1 MEPFAHLH
9 LHTEYSLLDGAARIG
24 KLFPLCYELGIP
36 AVAIT
41 DHGNMFGAFEFVK
54 AAVRFTD
61 EKAEVFDF
69 LKEGREFKVKPII
82 GCEVYMCDDMHQ
94 RGDGGGRMPKFN
106 HLILLCKNETGYK
119 NLIKM
124 VSLAYTEGL
133 YYKPRIDFEL
143 LKLHTEGL
151 ICLSAC
157 LAGAIPQAL
166 LAGDYA
172 KADGLVKRFV
182 GLFGEDFYIEIQDHN
197 IRDQKAVLPGLV
209 RLARENGVKLV
220 ATNDVHYLRKKD
232 AAMQKVL
239 QCISFRNTMVYE
251 EPADDDA
258 VDVQG
263 EGITDDGYFPTK
275 EFYLKSYAQMQE
287 VFPGLE
293 EALTNTLEVAA
304 KCRCDFFRKEPLM
317 PSYVP
322 EDGSKPYDYLR
333 RMCFEGLERK
343 YGEITPEI
351 RERAE
356 YELGIISRLGFVD
369 YFLIVWDFI
378 HWSETQGI
386 PVGPGRGSGVGSIVA
401 YAIGI
406 TKVEPLQ
413 YSLIFERFLNP
424 ERVSNPDFDID
435 FCVDRREEVIQYVTR
450 KYGKDNVSQI
460 VTFGTMAAKAAVKDV
475 ARVYNHPF
483 SEVNKITKLFPA
495 MMGKKH
501 IENLLGKPM
510 KDGTDVSIQ
519 ELKDLYNGDDMLRHI
534 MDMAMEIEGMPRQT
548 GMHAAGVII
557 CRDPISDHVPM
568 AKNGDGYITTQFN
581 MIECEELGLLKMD
594 FLGLT
599 TLTDI
604 KKAVDIIKKTRGIEL
619 DFYSMKYDDPGVFQ
633 LISEGDT
640 HAVFQLESEGIKK
653 FMRDLRPGNLE
664 DVIAGIS
671 LYRPGPMDKIGEY
684 VHNKKHPESIKY
696 AHPLLEPILK
706 VTYGIMVYQE
716 QVMQIV
722 QELAGYSLGRAD
734 NVRRMMAKKKHEAM
748 EKEREVFLHG
758 TVDNK
763 GVTVDGCIK
772 RGVPED
778 VANKIYDDMISFAS
792 YAFNKSHAAAY
803 AYLSYQTA
811 YLKRYYTVEF
821 IAAVLNNRIT
831 KIDEIRNYL
840 SYLKERGIAV
850 LPPNINK
857 SFTEFT
863 VEDGAVRIGMAAIKN
878 VGAAIIGEIVAE
890 REKNG
895 PFREFHEFVQRMSHV
910 TLNKKMLESL
920 IYAGTFDCFGHP
932 RAQLM
937 QVYEQVLDRT
947 AADRK
952 VKESG
957 QFSFF
962 DAPGMEVRDEFVYP
976 DVREYPLAEKLRMEK
991 EVSGVYLT
999 GHPLDEYTARLKTYE
1014 VNTSMFRSEE
1024 DDSKDDSDK
1033 DDGVKDDQEEQ
1044 TEDRG
1049 LKDGAQVTVGGMLI
1063 EAGRKFTK
1071 QNKELGVGKLEDLYG
1086 TVDLV
1091 VFGYKL
1097 AAIKKHW
1104 EKDTLV
1110 TVSGRLRVND
1120 MGCSIWVDSVEPW
1133 KKEEIASAP
1142 SRKMCFYIS
1151 FKNDDESLVDR
1162 ISAILGVYP
1171 GSDKTYVKNTD
1182 DNQTYAMNIGVEI
1195 TPALINELHGVI
1207 PPDRIRI
1214 V

>member
-1 MEPFAHLH
+1 MNPFAHLH
-9 LHTEYSLLDGAARIG
+9 VHTEYSLLDGAARIG
-24 KLFPLCYELGIP
+24 KLFSRAYELGIP

-41 DHGNMFGAFEFVK
+41 DHGNMFGVFEFVK

-61 EKAEVFDF
+61 EKADTFDF
-69 LKEGREFKVKPII
+69 LKEGREFKVQPII
-82 GCEVYMCDDMHQ
+82 GCEVYMCEDMHS
-94 RGDGGGRMPKFN
+94 RGEGGGRMPKFN
-106 HLILLCKNETGYK
+106 HLVLLCKNETGYK

-133 YYKPRIDFEL
+133 YYKPRIDFNL
-143 LKLHTEGL
+143 LEQHTEGL

-157 LAGAIPQAL
+157 LAGVIPQAL

-172 KADGLVKRFV
+172 KADGYVKRFKA
-182 GLFGEDFYIEIQDHN
+182 LFGDDFYIEIQDHN
-197 IRDQKAVLPGLV
+197 IRDQKTVLPGLV
-209 RLARENGVKLV
+209 RLARENDVKLV
-220 ATNDVHYLRKKD
+220 ATNDVHYLKKSD

-251 EPADDDA
+251 EPTEDDDG
-258 VDVQG
+258 DVSG
-263 EGITDDGYFPTK
+263 AGVSDDGYFPTK
-275 EFYLKSYAQMQE
+275 EFYLKSYEEMLKL
-287 VFPGLE
+287 FPDLE
-293 EALTNTLEVAA
+293 ESLTNTMEVAA

-322 EDGSKPYDYLR
+322 EDGSQPYDYLR
-333 RMCFEGLERK
+333 RMCFEGLEKK
-343 YGEITPEI
+343 YKEITPTI
-351 RERAE
+351 RDRAE

-378 HWSETQGI
+378 HWSEENGI

-401 YAIGI
+401 YSIGI

-413 YSLIFERFLNP
+413 YALIFERFLNP

-450 KYGKDNVSQI
+450 KYGHDNVSQI

-483 SEVNKITKLFPA
+483 SEVNKITKLFPT

-510 KDGTDVSIQ
+510 KDGEDVSIQ
-519 ELKDLYNGDDMLRHI
+519 DLKDLYSENDMLRHI
-534 MDMAMEIEGMPRQT
+534 MDMAIEIEGMPRQT

-568 AKNGDGYITTQFN
+568 AKNGDGYVTTQFN

-604 KKAVDIIKKTRGIEL
+604 KKAIDIIKKTHGITL
-619 DFYSMKYDDPGVFQ
+619 DFYDMEYNDEGVFQ

-653 FMRDLRPGNLE
+653 FMRDLKPGSLE
-664 DVIAGIS
+664 DIIAGIS
-671 LYRPGPMDKIGEY
+671 LYRPGPMDKIDEY
-684 VHNKKHPESIKY
+684 VFNKKNPDKIKY

-763 GVTVDGCIK
+763 GVVVDGCIK

-831 KIDEIRNYL
+831 KSDEIRNYL
-840 SYLKERGIAV
+840 SYLKERNIAV

-857 SFTEFT
+857 SFVEFT

-878 VGAAIIGEIVAE
+878 VGAAIIGAIVEE
-890 REKNG
+890 RERG
-895 PFREFHEFVQRMSHV
+895 GEFTEFHEFVNRMSHV

-937 QVYEQVLDRT
+937 RVYEQVLDR
-947 AADRK
+947 AAAAKK
-952 VKESG
+952 VKDSG

-962 DAPGMEVRDEFVYP
+962 DAPGLAVKDEFVYP
-976 DVREYPLAEKLRMEK
+976 DVKEFPLAEKLRLER

-999 GHPLDEYTARLKTYE
+999 GHPLDEYTTRLKTYE
-1014 VNTSMFRSEE
+1014 YNTGMFKAEADEE
-1024 DDSKDDSDK
+1024 GGDDES
-1033 DDGVKDDQEEQ
+1033 GVKDG
-1044 TEDRG
+1044 T
-1049 LKDGAQVTVGGMLI
+1049 AVTVGGMLI

-1071 QNKELGVGKLEDLYG
+1071 QNKELGIGKLEDLYG

-1091 VFGYKL
+1091 ASGYKY
-1097 AAIKKHW
+1097 AAIKKYW

-1110 TVSGRLRVND
+1110 TVKGRLRVND

-1133 KKEEIASAP
+1133 DTTAVEKDVTRRI
-1142 SRKMCFYIS
+1142 CFYIS
-1151 FKNDDESLVDR
+1151 FIEDDPALLDR
-1162 ISAILGVYP
+1162 ITAVLAVYP
-1171 GSDKTYVKNTD
+1171 GSDKTYVKNLD
-1182 DNQTYAMNIGVEI
+1182 DNQTYALGVGVEI
-1195 TPALINELHGVI
+1195 TPAMLNELHGVL
-1207 PPDRIRI
+1207 PADRIRI
-1214 V
+1214 A

>member
-24 KLFPLCYELGIP
+24 KLFPLCHELGIP

-41 DHGNMFGAFEFVK
+41 DHGNMFGVFEFVK

-82 GCEVYMCDDMHQ
+82 GCEVYMCEDMHR
-94 RGDGGGRMPKFN
+94 RGEGGGRMPKFN
-106 HLILLCKNETGYK
+106 HLVLLCKNETGYK

-124 VSLAYTEGL
+124 VSLAYIEGL

-143 LKLHTEGL
+143 LEKHTEGL

-157 LAGAIPQAL
+157 LAGVIPQAL
-166 LAGDYA
+166 LANEYE
-172 KADGLVKRFV
+172 KADGYVKRFKA
-182 GLFGEDFYIEIQDHN
+182 LFGEDFYIEIQDHN
-197 IRDQKAVLPGLV
+197 IRDQKLVLPGLV

-220 ATNDVHYLRKKD
+220 ATNDVHYLKKKD

-251 EPADDDA
+251 EPTEEDNG
-258 VDVQG
+258 DVSG

-275 EFYLKSYAQMQE
+275 EFYLKSYEEMRRL
-287 VFPGLE
+287 FPDLE
-293 EALTNTLEVAA
+293 EALTNTMEVAD

-317 PSYVP
+317 PSYIP
-322 EDGSKPYDYLR
+322 EDGSAPYDYLR
-333 RMCFEGLERK
+333 RMCFEGLEKK
-343 YGEITPEI
+343 YKEITPEI

-378 HWSETQGI
+378 HWSEAHGI

-435 FCVDRREEVIQYVTR
+435 FCVDRREEVIQYVTE

-495 MMGKKH
+495 MMGKRH
-501 IENLLGKPM
+501 IDNLLGKPM
-510 KDGTDVSIQ
+510 KDGEDVSIQ
-519 ELKDLYNGDDMLRHI
+519 ELKDLYANDDMLRHI

-568 AKNGDGYITTQFN
+568 AKNGDGYVTTQFN

-604 KKAVDIIKKTRGIEL
+604 KKAVDIIKKTSGIEL
-619 DFYSMKYDDPGVFQ
+619 DFYAMSYDDPGVFQ

-653 FMRDLRPGNLE
+653 FMRDLKPGNLE

-671 LYRPGPMDKIGEY
+671 LYRPGPMDSIGEY
-684 VHNKKHPESIKY
+684 VYNKKHPDEIKY

-763 GVTVDGCIK
+763 GVVVDGCVK

-857 SFTEFT
+857 SFIEFT

-895 PFREFHEFVQRMSHV
+895 PFTEFHEFVERMSHV

-937 QVYEQVLDRT
+937 QVYEQVLDRV
-947 AADRK
+947 AADKK
-952 VKESG
+952 VKDSG

-962 DAPGMEVRDEFVYP
+962 DTPGLEVKDEFVYP

-999 GHPLDEYTARLKTYE
+999 GHPLDEYTSRLKTYE
-1014 VNTSMFRSEE
+1014 VNTSMFRPESDETDGEE
-1024 DDSKDDSDK
+1024 DD
-1033 DDGVKDDQEEQ
+1033 
-1044 TEDRG
+1044 RPG
-1049 LKDGAQVTVGGMLI
+1049 LKDGAVVTVGGMLI

-1091 VFGYKL
+1091 ASGYKFN
-1097 AAIKKHW
+1097 AVKKYW
-1104 EKDTLV
+1104 VKDTLV
-1110 TVSGRLRVND
+1110 TVKGRLRVND

-1133 KKEEIASAP
+1133 SKEDVRP
-1142 SRKMCFYIS
+1142 DVTHKMCFYLS
-1151 FKNDDESLVDR
+1151 FRSDDETLIDR
-1162 ISAILGVYP
+1162 ITSVLSVYP
-1171 GSDKTYVKNTD
+1171 GEDQTFIKNTD
-1182 DNQTYAMNIGVEI
+1182 DNKTYAMNVGVEI
-1195 TPALINELHGVI
+1195 TPALLNELHGVI
-1207 PPDRIRI
+1207 GADRIKVI
-1214 V
+1214 